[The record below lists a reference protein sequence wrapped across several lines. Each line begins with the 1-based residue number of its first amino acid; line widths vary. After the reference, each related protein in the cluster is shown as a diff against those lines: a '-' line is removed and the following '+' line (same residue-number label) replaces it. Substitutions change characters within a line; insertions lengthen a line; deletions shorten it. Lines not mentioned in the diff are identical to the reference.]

1 MIRKC
6 SALAVAMTLAFSVT
20 AAAQSTDNMTVLDK
34 MAKIETML
42 YGNEQTGAL
51 VDRAAQVEQDV
62 YGVAS
67 NESVMAKANRLYE
80 TMIVSDDEEASFMAK
95 LNATEWEIKHEIETG
110 SVKSRIEDMETIVN
124 GAPSTGNYSARLDR
138 MMKLAYSTDEFATQS
153 VVVPADTLVQIAL
166 MTPIDTATD
175 RVGDIIKFQVAEDVL
190 VDNVLV
196 FPKGA
201 IGEGVITKVTPAK
214 SFGRN
219 AKLEIDFHSLVA
231 FDGTTQDTILG
242 EKAKEQTKTLAAA
255 AGASVVGLAVLGP
268 VGLVGGIFVKGEELQ
283 VPEGA
288 LIYIQTEDETE
299 VCGLVQ

>member
-20 AAAQSTDNMTVLDK
+20 AAAQSADNMTVLDK

-175 RVGDIIKFQVAEDVL
+175 RVGDIIKFLFVIIG
-190 VDNVLV
+190 DNR
-196 FPKGA
+196 
-201 IGEGVITKVTPAK
+201 INRI
-214 SFGRN
+214 SF
-219 AKLEIDFHSLVA
+219 LF
-231 FDGTTQDTILG
+231 
-242 EKAKEQTKTLAAA
+242 
-255 AGASVVGLAVLGP
+255 
-268 VGLVGGIFVKGEELQ
+268 IFNF
-283 VPEGA
+283 
-288 LIYIQTEDETE
+288 
-299 VCGLVQ
+299 